1 MLGVGLSLLRC
12 GAPLRV
18 VRSLRAS
25 SLGLDE
31 ARIGTLS
38 FSAGAFPVYAL
49 QFEDGDKPERLLV
62 DDAVDGLKCA

>member
-18 VRSLRAS
+18 VRSLAP